1 MKKLIIGIIIAVL
14 VVFAYQNFKDR
25 KYKKTELAQTT
36 AQIEKDVKK
45 VIKLVVI
52 ESSYAQIFTYKNTQ
66 NVFMGL
72 TAKKKA
78 ILAVNT
84 KATVAYD
91 LAQLQYEI
99 MSDKKVLRITQVPE
113 AELNI
118 YPEFDFYDVSQ
129 DYLNQFEAD
138 DYNEIKKRVTKQIR
152 KKIEKSAVMQNAENR
167 LASELQK
174 LFILTNSLGWT
185 LEYHKQ
191 PIQSE
196 KELEILL

>member
-14 VVFAYQNFKDR
+14 VVFAYQYFTDR
-25 KYKKTELAQTT
+25 KDKKTELAQTS
-36 AQIEKDVKK
+36 ALIEKEVKN
-45 VIKLVVI
+45 VSKLVVI

-66 NVFMGL
+66 NVFLGL

>member
-1 MKKLIIGIIIAVL
+1 MKKIIVGIIIAVL
-14 VVFAYQNFKDR
+14 VAIAYQYFTDKKDE
-25 KYKKTELAQTT
+25 KTELSQTS
-36 AQIEKDVKK
+36 ALIEKEVKN
-45 VIKLVVI
+45 VSKLVVI

-72 TAKKKA
+72 KAKKKA

-84 KATVAYD
+84 KATLAYD

-99 MSDKKVLRITQVPE
+99 MPDKKVLRITKVPE

-152 KKIEKSAVMQNAENR
+152 QKIEKSTVMQNAENR

-196 KELEILL
+196 RELEILL

>member
-14 VVFAYQNFKDR
+14 VVFAYQYFTDR
-25 KYKKTELAQTT
+25 KDKKTELAQTS
-36 AQIEKDVKK
+36 ALIEKEVEN
-45 VIKLVVI
+45 VSKLVVI

>member
-1 MKKLIIGIIIAVL
+1 MKKFVLGVVVTII
-14 VVFAYQNFKDR
+14 VFFGYQYFVDKKDN
-25 KYKKTELAQTT
+25 KTELAQTS
-36 AQIEKDVKK
+36 ALIEKEVKN
-45 VIKLVVI
+45 VSKLVVT
-52 ESSYAQIFTYKNTQ
+52 ESSYAQIFTYKNTE
-66 NVFMGL
+66 NVFLGI

-91 LAQLQYEI
+91 LAQMQYEVLTE
-99 MSDKKVLRITQVPE
+99 DKVLRITKIPKP
-113 AELNI
+113 ELNI
-118 YPEFDFYDVSQ
+118 YPEFDFYDVTQ
-129 DYLNQFEAD
+129 DYLNQFKAD
-138 DYNEIKKRVTKQIR
+138 DYNVIKKRVTKQI
-152 KKIEKSAVMQNAENR
+152 KEKIEKSAVMQNAENR
-167 LASELQK
+167 LVSELQK

>member
-1 MKKLIIGIIIAVL
+1 MKKFIIGIIIAIL
-14 VVFAYQNFKDR
+14 VAIAYQYFTDKKDA
-25 KYKKTELAQTT
+25 KTELSQTS
-36 AQIEKDVKK
+36 ALIEKEVKN
-45 VIKLVVI
+45 VSKLVVI

-72 TAKKKA
+72 KAKKKA

-99 MSDKKVLRITQVPE
+99 MPDKKVLRITKIPK

-152 KKIEKSAVMQNAENR
+152 QKIEKSSVMLNAENR

-196 KELEILL
+196 RELEILL

>member
-14 VVFAYQNFKDR
+14 VVFAYQYFTDR
-25 KYKKTELAQTT
+25 KDKKTELAQTS
-36 AQIEKDVKK
+36 ALIEKEVKN
-45 VIKLVVI
+45 VSKLVVI
-52 ESSYAQIFTYKNTQ
+52 ESSYAQIFTYKNNK

>member
-14 VVFAYQNFKDR
+14 VVFAYQYFTDR
-25 KYKKTELAQTT
+25 KDKKTELAQTS
-36 AQIEKDVKK
+36 ALIEKEVKN
-45 VIKLVVI
+45 VSKLVVI